1 MLYRPRGVYDGCKEG
16 MGRHSHQGV
25 ERQTGDGS
33 SQHIE
38 GVYVPSPIEPSEETI
53 EFGIISQGNSHHL
66 LELHRAMSV
75 EGIEEKDEKAQ
86 N

>member
-1 MLYRPRGVYDGCKEG
+1 

-25 ERQTGDGS
+25 EGQAKNGA

-38 GVYVPSPIEPSEETI
+38 GVYVPSPIEPSEQTI
-53 EFGIISQGNSHHL
+53 EFGIIGQGNPHHL